1 MPDGYGPMR
10 ILLIDDEILFCETFK
25 DVLADSEYE
34 IFAVHKGT
42 DALKALASQA
52 IHVAIIDLQLPDMNG
67 LDILKTIKDSHLE
80 VCPIMLTG
88 HASME
93 TAIKALNQGAYAYIA
108 KPYQVGEV
116 RAIIRNAL
124 EQQRLSL
131 ENRRLMEVLKENN
144 QQLMAAKFQ
153 LEQFNRELEDKVEKR
168 ALDLSLEREKNV
180 RLTELDQLKSEF
192 LAMVSHELKT
202 PLTSIIGY
210 STYLLNMT
218 PQEQISEIADGLT
231 TISRNGYILLDL
243 INKLLEFSKIEA
255 GKLDA
260 EWEQFDL
267 KEIAEEVLMIALP
280 MAREK
285 NLQLSLIP
293 HDFHETIEADRQ
305 KIKQIILN
313 LVSNAVKFTEKPNS
327 RILIHLDAKDD
338 FVQVAVSDQGI
349 GISQQDQGVVFERF
363 RQLDAATSR
372 KLGGT
377 GLGLSI
383 VKKFIDIHHGK
394 IWVESEP
401 DKGSI
406 FIFQIPKRQNMFDFM
421 M

>member
-1 MPDGYGPMR
+1 MPDGRGPMR

-34 IFAVHKGT
+34 ISAVHKGK
-42 DALKALASQA
+42 DALKILTSQA
-52 IHVAIIDLQLPDMNG
+52 VHVAIIDLQLPDMTG
-67 LDILKTIKDSHLE
+67 LDILKAIKDSRLE

-93 TAIKALNQGAYAYIA
+93 TAIKALNQGAYAYIT

-124 EQQRLSL
+124 EQQRLSR

-144 QQLMAAKFQ
+144 QQLTVAKLQ

-168 ALDLSLEREKNV
+168 ARELALEREKNE

-218 PQEQISEIADGLT
+218 PQERISEITDGLSR
-231 TISRNGYILLDL
+231 ISRNGYILLDL

-255 GKLDA
+255 GKLDT
-260 EWEQFDL
+260 EFEEFDL
-267 KEIAEEVLMIALP
+267 NEIAEEVLLITLP
-280 MAREK
+280 LAREK
-285 NLQLSLIP
+285 KLQLSLFP

-313 LVSNAVKFTEKPNS
+313 LVSNAVKFTERPNS
-327 RILIHLDAKDD
+327 RISIHLDTKDD

-349 GISQQDQGVVFERF
+349 GISQQDREAVFERF

-372 KLGGT
+372 KVGGT

-383 VKKFIDIHHGK
+383 VKKFVDIHRGK

-401 DKGSI
+401 QKGSR
-406 FIFQIPKRQNMFDFM
+406 FIFQIPKRQNMANLLM
-421 M
+421 